1 MHESITLTLTGN
13 KTSLSADY
21 FPSIN
26 TNKKSEIAML
36 RLQTYNTFPN
46 INETNN
52 RMTIYVLNED
62 GKTFRNVDIE
72 INSGCYEI
80 EDIKNIILKRLII
93 QNQSELKSGIE
104 FDMWVNEHDFRCH
117 IKCNKLIDFDVEN
130 SLASVLGFNKQH
142 YFSSHGKIHRS
153 ERAVN
158 INHINSIKVMCD
170 IAQGSFSNS
179 NPSHSIYEFFPSG
192 RTGTKV
198 VEVPAN
204 LIYYKLNTSNI
215 RSINISLVDQDHKPV
230 HNFNEKL
237 TVVLHIKNCES

>member
-1 MHESITLTLTGN
+1 MHESITLTLSGD
-13 KTSLSADY
+13 KTSLTADY

-26 TNKKSEIAML
+26 TNKKSEIALL

-52 RMTIYVLNED
+52 RIEIYVLDKD
-62 GKTFRNVDIE
+62 GKSYRILDLRIR
-72 INSGCYEI
+72 SGCYEI
-80 EDIKNIILKRLII
+80 EDIKNEILDFLRIENTNYKT
-93 QNQSELKSGIE
+93 GIE

-117 IKCNKLIDFDVEN
+117 IKCNKKINFNIEN
-130 SLASVLGFNKQH
+130 SLASVLGYNKQH
-142 YFSSHGKIHRS
+142 YFSPHGRIHRS

-198 VEVPAN
+198 VEIPAN

-215 RSINISLVDQDHKPV
+215 HSINISLVDQDHNPV

-237 TVVLHIKNCES
+237 TVVLHIRNCKS

>member
-26 TNKKSEIAML
+26 TNKKSEIALL

-52 RMTIYVLNED
+52 RMRIIVGDE
-62 GKTFRNVDIE
+62 KRNVNIE

-80 EDIKNIILKRLII
+80 EDIKNIILKKLTLHKGLDLI
-93 QNQSELKSGIE
+93 QYGIE

-117 IKCNKLIDFDVEN
+117 IKCNKKIDFNVEN
-130 SLASVLGFNKQH
+130 SLASVLGFNKKY
-142 YFSSHGKIHRS
+142 YFSQHGKIHRS

-215 RSINISLVDQDHKPV
+215 RSINISLVDQDHKLV
-230 HNFNEKL
+230 HNFREKL

>member
-26 TNKKSEIAML
+26 TNKKSEIALL

-52 RMTIYVLNED
+52 RMRIIVED
-62 GKTFRNVDIE
+62 EKRNVNIE

-80 EDIKNIILKRLII
+80 EDIKNIILKKLILHNDSDLI
-93 QNQSELKSGIE
+93 QYGIE

-117 IKCNKLIDFDVEN
+117 IKCNKMIDFDVEN

-142 YFSSHGKIHRS
+142 YFSQHGKVHRS

-215 RSINISLVDQDHKPV
+215 RSINISLVDQDHKLV
-230 HNFNEKL
+230 HNFREKL